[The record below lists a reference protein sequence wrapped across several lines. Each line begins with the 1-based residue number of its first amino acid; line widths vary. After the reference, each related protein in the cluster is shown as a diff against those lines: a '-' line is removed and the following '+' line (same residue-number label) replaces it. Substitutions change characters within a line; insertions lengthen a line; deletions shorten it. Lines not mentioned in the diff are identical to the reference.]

1 MNIVP
6 FAPEHLR
13 ALVLQDAQA
22 WMGPMLQHDYGESL
36 RRGGPCFTAMD
47 GDEIIAC
54 AGVIQIWENR
64 ELAWALISARSG
76 PYFTRIYRAIKR
88 FLDMHNVRRIEATV
102 DSNFAAGHRL
112 MKMLN
117 FEREGTMRAY
127 LMDGRDC
134 DLYARVR
141 Q

>member
-47 GDEIIAC
+47 GDHVLAC
-54 AGVIQIWENR
+54 AGVLRMWENR
-64 ELAWALISARSG
+64 DYAWALLAQDCG
-76 PYFTRIYRAIKR
+76 AHFVGIYRGIKR
-88 FLDMHNVRRIEATV
+88 FLDLHDTRRVETAV
-102 DSNFAAGHRL
+102 DSKFAAGHRL
-112 MKMLN
+112 MELLG
-117 FEREGTMRAY
+117 FEREGLMRAY
-127 LMDGRDC
+127 LADGRDC
-134 DLYARVR
+134 DLYARVKD
-141 Q
+141 